1 MRSFKLSRK
10 AKKDLKNIA
19 KFTAKTW
26 GIEQRNLYL
35 TQIDGVFSML
45 AENPK
50 IGRDCPEILTGYRKF
65 PYESHVIFYTE
76 DAANEILIVRILHKN
91 MDVSPIFGG

>member
-10 AKKDLKNIA
+10 AKKDLKDIA

-26 GIEQRNLYL
+26 GREQRNLYL

-65 PYESHVIFYTE
+65 PYESHVIFYTQ
-76 DAANEILIVRILHKN
+76 DTDNEILIVRILHKN

>member
-19 KFTAKTW
+19 KFTAKTS

-50 IGRDCPEILTGYRKF
+50 IGRECPEILTGYRKF
-65 PYESHVIFYTE
+65 PHESQVIFYTE
-76 DAANEILIVRILHKN
+76 DTANEILILRILHKN
-91 MDVSPIFGG
+91 IHVSPTFGG